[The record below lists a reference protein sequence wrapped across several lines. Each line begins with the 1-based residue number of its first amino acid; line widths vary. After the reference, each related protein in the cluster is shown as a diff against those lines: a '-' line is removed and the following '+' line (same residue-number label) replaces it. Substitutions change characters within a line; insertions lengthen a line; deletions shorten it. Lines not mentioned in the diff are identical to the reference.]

1 MCNFIKLW
9 CAKTDEFKGKIIMK
23 KLWALP
29 IIAMLIIAGC
39 EATPT
44 PLDPVSIQNTA
55 VAMAWTSVA
64 QTQAVD
70 IVATVNA
77 QGTQIA
83 ILSQPTI
90 AITPTQNPL
99 YILSDKGITD
109 AILAVLG
116 GNESEISNSEIY
128 NDGNLAIGSY
138 FRTGANATGNDNGF
152 WFVERDSN
160 GQWVA
165 TYISQGLPLCEKIQ
179 NFKTQYP
186 FSCLDANGNEVM
198 LNLSP

>member
-1 MCNFIKLW
+1 MKNFYIFL
-9 CAKTDEFKGKIIMK
+9 
-23 KLWALP
+23 
-29 IIAMLIIAGC
+29 LIIISLVISSC
-39 EATPT
+39 QATPT
-44 PLDPVSIQNTA
+44 PLDPTTIQNTA
-55 VAMAWTSVA
+55 VAQAWTSVA

-90 AITPTQNPL
+90 AITPTQSPL
-99 YILSDKGITD
+99 YTLSDKGITD

-116 GNESEISNSEIY
+116 GNESEIANSEIF
-128 NDGNLAIGSY
+128 NDGNHAIGSY

-152 WFVERDSN
+152 WFVERDNN

-179 NFKTQYP
+179 NFKNQYT
-186 FSCLDANGNEVM
+186 FSCLDVNGNEVM
-198 LNLSP
+198 MNQSP